1 MERFTISLEESL
13 AQQFD
18 QLVVQA
24 GYQNRSEAVRDLLR
38 QKLTEVNLQN
48 DQAEFCVASLSYVF
62 NHHGRDLAERLMQL
76 TNNGTPPPGACNTWR
91 ALYVGVAHACGRP
104 DGPHSFGEQPVAPP
118 FEKPTACG
126 PTCGCA

>member
-1 MERFTISLEESL
+1 MDKEEAIVFPALRAGAGLE
-13 AQQFD
+13 ARGPIQ
-18 QLVVQA
+18 VM
-24 GYQNRSEAVRDLLR
+24 RD
-38 QKLTEVNLQN
+38 
-48 DQAEFCVASLSYVF
+48 D
-62 NHHGRDLAERLMQL
+62 HMGHGEMLERLMQL